1 MKNCYLKLIL
11 LVLAFWQS
19 FSEVNAQ
26 NFPIGNEWINY
37 DQSYLKIPITQE
49 GIYRISYNTLNSAL
63 QQINININNIRPSWM
78 QLFNNG
84 LQVPIF
90 IPGESNQLFFETD
103 DYIEF
108 YADINRGQ
116 IDTQLFWNGN
126 IYVNPNYSLFNDT
139 AYYFLTWNSNAATPK
154 LRYQQETDINFGSY
168 PLQNYIFKTVRQ
180 DYLSYYLAGETN
192 INGVTDFEYI
202 TGEGYCDAP
211 FGTGASVTKTLA
223 IPQLSTAYP
232 NSTVKFCLLG
242 ANRTAHNTRIQFG
255 NVTFDTIY
263 FGYAAIHK
271 TYTIPTQTLGSNTA
285 NITFTSLINT
295 GTDRNSIS
303 YTEIT
308 YPHSLDLEGSNYFKM
323 QVPDASG
330 TKMQCNF
337 TNFNNAATDTAFLLD
352 LTNNKRMRVIHN
364 SGNWQTIIPNSGTLK
379 TCIIAAEN
387 VIKNINTIQFLSS
400 PYSRFINY
408 NDNSYN
414 SSDYFIITANK
425 FVNEANSYKNY
436 RNSKGF
442 NTVVLDIDE
451 LYDQFGYGIKKHP
464 ISIRN
469 FCKYALN
476 RFSNEIKGI
485 FIIGKAYPASSYRSN
500 TTLYANTIVPSF
512 GYPPSDNLFSAGI
525 TDNTITP
532 AIPIGR
538 LAARTSEH
546 VNSYAQ
552 KIQEY
557 EQQQLNAQE
566 WMKLILHFGGG
577 TSANEQAT
585 LASYLR
591 AYEYLIEDTI
601 FGGNVKTF
609 LKTST
614 APIQINQSDSLKS
627 LINNG
632 VSMMTFFGHAAGSGF
647 DQSID
652 NIDEYQNYQK
662 YPFLLANSC
671 FAGDLFEQNPT
682 TTETFVL
689 IPNKGMIGFL
699 ASGIKAS
706 SSQLNLYSYNFYR
719 NISSSQG
726 YNKSV
731 GFNIKKTIETIMNQ
745 PLYTNDKEIR
755 RTCLAMSLHGDPAIK
770 INSHEK
776 PDLQALPANQFTTP
790 TEITNEIDTFQL
802 HIVIKNIGKAL
813 YQPIVTEIKR
823 IFPDNTEEKISLD
836 HIAPFYCD
844 TLTIKYPVDHIK
856 GQGINKFLIYTDV
869 LNNLSEI
876 SEINNNCE
884 IQVFIKSA
892 DIVPVYPYQY
902 AIVDKTP
909 TLKAT
914 TSNPFSSPAIY
925 EFQLDTTSTFSSPIK
940 IIYKTAASN
949 GVIQWQP
956 SFNFIPEKVYYW
968 RVSLDSASNGNYNWK
983 NSSFQY
989 VPGKKGWAQAHYQQ
1003 FENNN
1008 YEFISFNN
1016 NNKRFEFADN
1026 ILTITAQTG
1035 YNTLYQNEW
1044 YKINNVLQS
1053 ERNCV
1058 AGLPGILGGL
1068 KIGVIDKISG
1078 KAWASLPPVGFTPYG
1093 NYHCQPYNTFAF
1105 DFRTD
1110 QLEDRQNIKNFLNS
1124 IPAGNGVVICSFRS
1138 TYAESYDSAMLQE
1151 FAKLGCTRINTLG
1164 HEQSYLMFG
1173 RKQNTPHP
1181 GDATEII
1188 GFEPTGL
1195 ITLSDTMK
1203 ISWNQG
1209 IVETPLIGP
1218 AQQWQSINW
1227 KQHSVESN
1235 NTDSVLLAVIAIQNT
1250 GLSDTFYYT
1259 SDSLLFNIGF
1269 INAQTYPY
1277 LKLRMQLMDNT
1288 NRTPAQLEYWQVFYE
1303 GVPETSID
1311 AAQQYYLNKTS
1322 LQEGENFIFSTAT
1335 HNLSDYNMD
1344 SLLIKYWILDNN
1356 RNLHNLSHPRKR
1368 AHPAGD
1374 ILLDTI
1380 IINTRNLT
1388 GNNNLW
1394 MEVNPNN
1401 DQLEQYHFNN
1411 IGEVK
1416 FNVLADKTNPLLDV
1430 TFDGIRILNGDIVS
1444 AKPFI
1449 QITLLDENNFIAMED
1464 TSLIKVFITRPGQEI
1479 AERIYFSLNGKAQMH
1494 FYPAQMPKNKCTI
1507 EYPATFPEDG
1517 RYTLSVQAKDPSNNS
1532 SGDIDYAI
1540 SFEIINKSTITEVMN
1555 WPNPFSTKTH
1565 FVFTLTGS
1573 EIPTYF
1579 KIQIMTI
1586 TGKLVREIRQEE
1598 LGSLH
1603 IGRNIT
1609 EYAWDGRDEYGD
1621 LLANGVYLYR
1631 VITNINGEKIEKNAT
1646 AASKYFIKE
1655 FGKMYIMR

>member
-1 MKNCYLKLIL
+1 MKNTYLKFLFIF
-11 LVLAFWQS
+11 LAVWQC
-19 FSEVNAQ
+19 FSEVKAQ
-26 NFPIGNEWINY
+26 NYPIGNEWINY
-37 DQSYLKIPITQE
+37 DQSYLKIPITTE
-49 GIYRISYNTLNSAL
+49 GVYRISYQTLNNAL
-63 QQINININNIRPSWM
+63 LNINININNIRPSWV

-84 LQVPIF
+84 VQIPIF
-90 IPGESNQLFFETD
+90 IPGENNQFFFETD
-103 DYIEF
+103 DFIEF
-108 YADINRGQ
+108 YADKNRGQ

-126 IYVNPNYSLFNDT
+126 LYVNPNYSLFNDT
-139 AYYFLTWNSNAATPK
+139 AFYFLTWNSNAAAPK

-168 PLQNYIFKTVRQ
+168 PLQNHFLKTVRQ
-180 DYLSYYLAGETN
+180 DYTSYYLAGETN

-202 TGEGYCDAP
+202 TGESYCDAP
-211 FGTGASVTKTLA
+211 FGTGASITKTLA
-223 IPQLSTAYP
+223 IPQISNAEP
-232 NSTVKFCLLG
+232 NSVVKFCLLG

-255 NVTFDTIY
+255 NITFDTIY
-263 FGYAAIHK
+263 FDYAAINK
-271 TYTIPTQTLGSNTA
+271 TYSVPTQTLGSNSA
-285 NITFTSLINT
+285 NITFTSLIT
-295 GTDRNSIS
+295 AGTDRNSIS
-303 YTEIT
+303 FTEIT
-308 YPHSLDLEGSNYFKM
+308 YPHNLNLEGSNFFKM
-323 QVPDASG
+323 QIPNSSG
-330 TKMQCNF
+330 IKSQYNF
-337 TNFNNAATDTAFLLD
+337 TSFNPGGADTAFVLD
-352 LTNNKRMRVIHN
+352 ITNKKRIRVINN
-364 SGNWQTIIPNSGTLK
+364 SGTYQTIIPNSGQNK
-379 TCIIAAEN
+379 TCIIIAEN
-387 VIKNINTIQFLSS
+387 TVKNINTIQSLPSA
-400 PYSRFINY
+400 YSRFINY

-414 SSDYFIITANK
+414 SSNYFIITSNK
-425 FVNEANSYKNY
+425 FINEATVYKNY

-442 NTVVLDIDE
+442 NAVLLNIDE

-464 ISIRN
+464 ISVRN
-469 FCKYALN
+469 FTRYALN
-476 RFSNEIKGI
+476 RFTHEIKGI
-485 FIIGKAYPASSYRSN
+485 FIIGKAYPATSYRN
-500 TTLYANTIVPSF
+500 NANLYANTIVPSF
-512 GYPPSDNLFSAGI
+512 GYPPSDNLFSAGLN
-525 TDNTITP
+525 DNTVTP
-532 AIPIGR
+532 TIPIGR

-546 VNSYAQ
+546 INLYTQ
-552 KIQEY
+552 KIQDY
-557 EQQQLNAQE
+557 EQQQLTAQE

-591 AYEYLIEDTI
+591 AYEYLIEDTL
-601 FGGNVKTF
+601 FGGEVKTF
-609 LKTST
+609 LKTSS
-614 APIQINQSDSLKS
+614 APIQINQSDSLKN

-632 VSMMTFFGHAAGSGF
+632 VSMMTFFGHAAGIGF

-719 NISSSQG
+719 NISSHHYG
-726 YNKSV
+726 KSV
-731 GFNIKKTIETIMNQ
+731 GYNIKKTVEKIMNE
-745 PLYTNDKEIR
+745 PLYANDKEIR
-755 RTCLAMSLHGDPAIK
+755 RTCLAMSLHGDPVIK

-776 PDLQALPANQFTTP
+776 PDLIVLPANQFTRP
-790 TEITNEIDTFQL
+790 SEVTNEIDTFQL
-802 HIVIKNIGKAL
+802 NIVIKNIGKAI
-813 YQPIVTEIKR
+813 YQPIVTEVKR
-823 IFPDNTEEKISLD
+823 IFPDNTEEKILLD
-836 HIAPFYCD
+836 HIGTFYKD
-844 TLTIKYPVDHIK
+844 TLIIRFPVDHIK

-869 LNNLSEI
+869 FNNLNEI
-876 SEINNNCE
+876 SETNNNCE

-892 DIVPVYPYQY
+892 DIAPLYPYQN
-902 AIVDKTP
+902 AIIDKAP
-909 TLKAT
+909 ILKAS
-914 TSNPFSSPAIY
+914 TSNPFSAPAIY
-925 EFQLDTTSTFSSPIK
+925 EFQIDTVKSFNSPLK
-940 IIYKTAASN
+940 ISYKTPASN
-949 GVIQWQP
+949 GIIQWQP
-956 SFNFIPEKVYYW
+956 TINFIPDKVYYW
-968 RVSLDSASNGNYNWK
+968 RVSLDSSSSGNYNWK
-983 NSSFQY
+983 NSSFQF

-1008 YEFISFNN
+1008 YEFLSFKNS
-1016 NNKRFEFADN
+1016 NKRFVFADN
-1026 ILTITAQTG
+1026 ILNITAQTG
-1035 YNTLYQNEW
+1035 YNTLFQNEW
-1044 YKINNVLQS
+1044 YKINGVVQS

-1068 KIGVIDKISG
+1068 KIGVIDKTNG
-1078 KAWASLPPVGFTPYG
+1078 KPWASVPPVGFTPYG
-1093 NYHCQPYNTFAF
+1093 NYHCQPYNTYAF

-1110 QLEDRQNIKNFLNS
+1110 QLEDQQHIKNFLS
-1124 IPAGNGVVICSFRS
+1124 GIPEGNGVVICSFRS
-1138 TYAESYDSAMLQE
+1138 TFAESYDSAMLQE

-1181 GDATEII
+1181 GDATEIV

-1209 IVETPLIGP
+1209 ILETPLIGP
-1218 AQQWQSINW
+1218 ARQWQSINW
-1227 KQHSVESN
+1227 KQHAVEFT
-1235 NTDSVLLAVIAIQNT
+1235 NTDSVLLAVIAIKKS
-1250 GLSDTFYYT
+1250 GLADTFYYT
-1259 SDSLLFNIGF
+1259 KDSSLININY
-1269 INAQTYPY
+1269 INAQAYPY
-1277 LKLRMQLMDNT
+1277 LKLRLQLRDNT

-1303 GVPETSID
+1303 GVPETGID

-1322 LQEGENFIFSTAT
+1322 IQEGENFIFSTAM
-1335 HNLSDYNMD
+1335 HNISDYNMD
-1344 SLLIKYWILDNN
+1344 SLLIKYWILDQN
-1356 RNLHNLSHPRKR
+1356 RNIHYLNHPRKR
-1368 AHPAGD
+1368 PHPAGD

-1416 FNVLADKTNPLLDV
+1416 FNVLADKTNPLLEV

-1449 QITLLDENNFIAMED
+1449 QITLLDENKFIAMED
-1464 TSLIKVFITRPGQEI
+1464 TSLIKVYLTKPGQEL
-1479 AERIYFSLNGKAQMH
+1479 AERIYFMLNGKEQMR
-1494 FYPAQMPKNKCTI
+1494 FYPAQLPKNRCSI
-1507 EYPATFPEDG
+1507 DYPAHFPEDG

-1598 LGSLH
+1598 LGAIH

-1631 VITNINGEKIEKNAT
+1631 VITNIRGEKIEKNAT
-1646 AASKYFIKE
+1646 NANKYFVKD